1 MTSFGT
7 LIANIWAYTTRTL
20 TGFGTLVDDIDTE
33 LSNEHGAGNWTQPAA
48 STGAFSVV
56 VTLKD
61 NFTGEVIPN
70 THVRVGVGGA
80 EYLLTTGVDGTATFA
95 LDANTYTLSATAA
108 GYHGSSTTLIVT
120 ESTAVELTLEP
131 LSIVDPSTDPI
142 FLTAYGY
149 TRDVQGVIEPNVD
162 VEFQLVTPTVSGI
175 YKRNTVTATSSN
187 VGLLTITLMR
197 NTTYRM
203 RRVTGK
209 NIWKSFTTS
218 DEATYLLPID

>member
-1 MTSFGT
+1 MER
-7 LIANIWAYTTRTL
+7 N
-20 TGFGTLVDDIDTE
+20 
-33 LSNEHGAGNWTQPAA
+33 
-48 STGAFSVV
+48 
-56 VTLKD
+56 
-61 NFTGEVIPN
+61 
-70 THVRVGVGGA
+70 VR
-80 EYLLTTGVDGTATFA
+80 LDGQYGRYRWR
-95 LDANTYTLSATAA
+95 LRAA
-108 GYHGSSTTLIVT
+108 GYHGSSTTLVVT
-120 ESTAVELTLEP
+120 ASAEVELELTP
-131 LSIVDPSTDPI
+131 LSIVDPSTDPV

-149 TRDVQGVIEPNVD
+149 TRDVQGAIEPNVD

-203 RRVTGK
+203 RRPTGK